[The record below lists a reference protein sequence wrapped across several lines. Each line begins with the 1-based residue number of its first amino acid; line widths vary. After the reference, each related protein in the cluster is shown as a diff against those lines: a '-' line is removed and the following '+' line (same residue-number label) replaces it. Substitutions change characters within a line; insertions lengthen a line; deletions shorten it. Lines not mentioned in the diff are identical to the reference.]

1 MDIEST
7 EKGKVG
13 ELYVFGKLIEK
24 GAMPF
29 LPVADTRGV
38 DAVVQKKDRTYVEIQ
53 VRATWPPQQAGYIN
67 VPDLVTRKNFFI
79 VGLIYAKP
87 LGVMDEK
94 PEVWII
100 PSEIFEANTTERRQL
115 GLGCLGLG
123 TTEHEQNLREK
134 LADYCEAWHLLTG

>member
-1 MDIEST
+1 MDIKPT

-29 LPVADTRGV
+29 LPIADTRGV
-38 DAVVQKKDRTYVEIQ
+38 DAVVQKKDGTYAEIQ
-53 VRATWPPQQAGYIN
+53 VKATWPPEQSGYIN
-67 VPDLVTRKNFFI
+67 VPDLVVRKNFFI

-87 LGVMDEK
+87 LGVTDK
-94 PEVWII
+94 TPEVWII
-100 PSEIFEANTTERRQL
+100 PSEIFAANTTERRQL
-115 GLGCLGLG
+115 GLGCLDLG
-123 TTEHEQNLREK
+123 TTEHEQSLREK